1 MRLKFRLTK
10 PESIKLL
17 LICALP
23 VHFWAILMVFQE
35 AETLLTERDLVFALG
50 FAGYIL
56 VVALLESVLLFG
68 FVSVLTFLF
77 PKSWQG
83 KTPFLVA
90 VSLGLVTALWAVGDE
105 VFFLLTEISPPWFEW
120 LRLRMHYRQRM
131 LYPILW
137 LVVILSAA
145 LPVVMIPRFGR
156 VRAILDALAE
166 KLILLAPLYL
176 LFDLVGIGFMI
187 ARNLQ

>member
-10 PESIKLL
+10 PESTKLL

-23 VHFWAILMVFQE
+23 IHFWAILMVFNE

-50 FAGYIL
+50 FSGYIL
-56 VVALLESVLLFG
+56 GVALLESVLLFG

-90 VSLGLVTALWAVGDE
+90 LSLGLVTALWAVGNE
-105 VFFLLTEISPPWFEW
+105 TFFLLTETSPPWFEW
-120 LRLRMHYRQRM
+120 LRLRMHFRQRM

-137 LVVILSAA
+137 LAVILSAV
-145 LPVVMIPRFGR
+145 LPVVTIPKFER
-156 VRAILDALAE
+156 VRAALDDLAE
-166 KLILLAPLYL
+166 KLVLLAPLYL
-176 LFDLVGIGFMI
+176 LFDLIGIGFMI
-187 ARNLQ
+187 ARNLR

>member
-23 VHFWAILMVFQE
+23 IHFWAILMVFNE

-50 FAGYIL
+50 FSGYIL
-56 VVALLESVLLFG
+56 GVAILESVLLFG

-90 VSLGLVTALWAVGDE
+90 LSLGLVTALWAVGNE
-105 VFFLLTEISPPWFEW
+105 TFFLLTETSPPWFEW
-120 LRLRMHYRQRM
+120 LRLRMHFRQRM

-137 LVVILSAA
+137 LAVILSAV
-145 LPVVMIPRFGR
+145 LPVVTIPKFER
-156 VRAILDALAE
+156 VRAALDDLVE
-166 KLILLAPLYL
+166 KLVLLAPLYL

-187 ARNLQ
+187 ARNLR

>member
-23 VHFWAILMVFQE
+23 IHFWAILMVFNE

-50 FAGYIL
+50 FSGYIL
-56 VVALLESVLLFG
+56 GVAILESVLLFG

-90 VSLGLVTALWAVGDE
+90 LSLGLVTALWAVGNE
-105 VFFLLTEISPPWFEW
+105 TFFLLTEASPPWFEW
-120 LRLRMHYRQRM
+120 LRLRMHFRQRM

-137 LVVILSAA
+137 LAVILSAV
-145 LPVVMIPRFGR
+145 LPVVTIPKFER
-156 VRAILDALAE
+156 VRAALDDLVE
-166 KLILLAPLYL
+166 KLVLLAPLYL
-176 LFDLVGIGFMI
+176 LFDLIGIGFMI
-187 ARNLQ
+187 ARNLR

>member
-1 MRLKFRLTK
+1 MRLKFRLSK
-10 PESIKLL
+10 QESFKLL

-23 VHFWAILMVFQE
+23 VHFWTILITFSS
-35 AETLLTERDLVFALG
+35 AETLITERDLIFTI
-50 FAGYIL
+50 GYSGYL
-56 VVALLESVLLFG
+56 FGLALLESLLLFG
-68 FVSVLTFLF
+68 FVSALTFLF

-90 VSLGLVTALWAVGDE
+90 VSLGLVTALWAIGNE
-105 VFFLLTEISPPWFEW
+105 TFFMLTEASPPWFEW
-120 LRLRMHYRQRM
+120 LRLRVHYRQQM

-137 LVVILSAA
+137 LVVIVSAA
-145 LPVVMIPRFGR
+145 LPLVTIPRFGL
-156 VRAILDALAE
+156 VRAAFDALAE

-187 ARNLQ
+187 ARNLR

>member
-23 VHFWAILMVFQE
+23 IHFWAILMVFNE

-50 FAGYIL
+50 FSGYIL
-56 VVALLESVLLFG
+56 GVAILESVLLFG

-90 VSLGLVTALWAVGDE
+90 LSLGLVTALWAVGNE
-105 VFFLLTEISPPWFEW
+105 TFFLLTETSPPWFEW
-120 LRLRMHYRQRM
+120 LRLRMHFRQRM

-137 LVVILSAA
+137 LAVILSAV
-145 LPVVMIPRFGR
+145 LPVVTIPKFER
-156 VRAILDALAE
+156 VRAALDDLVE
-166 KLILLAPLYL
+166 KLVLLAPLYL

-187 ARNLQ
+187 SRNLR